1 MSQGN
6 FAAIKAYIENGD
18 GVNLEKAFKVER
30 QRLLEQGA
38 DEGFDKFKESKI
50 PELKTEAD
58 HGAFIQGCL
67 DALNTFTGGAQIQV
81 IFEYQLYSKYGIQ
94 PSIALTSR
102 TAKDEEF
109 DPFLATPEE
118 AQFRAQLLESA
129 SNKGLLGATESVK
142 LQAEAA
148 SFEDAFKVLTPIE
161 VKFSGEWDTGMT
173 GHVAAH
179 PDETEKDK
187 KGQVLVYI
195 DN

>member
-58 HGAFIQGCL
+58 HGAYIQGCL
-67 DALNTFTGGAQIQV
+67 DAYNSFTGGAQIHV
-81 IFEYQLYSKYGIQ
+81 IFEHQLYKKYGIQ

-118 AQFRAQLLESA
+118 AEFRAQLLESA
-129 SNKGLLGATESVK
+129 KQQSLQEAPNLVELHAES
-142 LQAEAA
+142 A
-148 SFEDAFKVLTPIE
+148 SFEDAFPILTPVEIK
-161 VKFSGEWDTGMT
+161 VD
-173 GHVAAH
+173 
-179 PDETEKDK
+179 
-187 KGQVLVYI
+187 GQQR
-195 DN
+195 DS